1 MISRDDPG
9 RLSAFGLKGSCVAR
23 ANQKLG
29 NREHLYS
36 CFVRRKN
43 PHDEI

>member
-23 ANQKLG
+23 TNQKLG